1 MKTTILSLLFLFA
14 GLFSW
19 QTKAQVRVYSS
30 TKLEAKMDSL
40 QQQKKDVEKYEK
52 DKLREEVETVNQK
65 MEAGK
70 INSAEAEQQKKN
82 LAEKRAQNIENKL
95 DIIDSQIE
103 LVQRNASENGDE
115 RIFQVG
121 VDFESRKNKE
131 SKETEESQLDSVPSR
146 TNSYF
151 VLAVGLNNALID
163 GSSLD
168 DSPYKIGGS
177 RFFEIGYVFS
187 TALIQSGFIRLNY
200 GLSFQFNGLKVE
212 DNLYFV
218 EDGDQTNLQE
228 FEYNL
233 DKSKLRMDNLV
244 IPVHFEFGKTDDS
257 YYAEYFKVGL
267 GGYAGVNLHTLQK
280 LKYKKNGHHHK
291 DKVSDDFNT
300 NNLIYGLSG
309 YIGYDDFTLY
319 VKYDLNTIFKD
330 NVVEQNNISAGL
342 RYTF

>member
-19 QTKAQVRVYSS
+19 QTNAQVRVSSS
-30 TKLEAKMDSL
+30 TKLETKMDSL

-52 DKLREEVETVNQK
+52 DKLREEVEAVNQK
-65 MEAGK
+65 LESGK
-70 INSAEAEQQKKN
+70 ITSAEAEQQKQN

-95 DIIDSQIE
+95 DIIDAQIA
-103 LVQRNASENGDE
+103 LAQRNASDGDSTKTY
-115 RIFQVG
+115 R
-121 VDFESRKNKE
+121 VDIDYDSKKKKQP
-131 SKETEESQLDSVPSR
+131 KETEEDREPNR

-151 VLAVGLNNALID
+151 VLALGLNNALID
-163 GSSLD
+163 GNSLD

-177 RFFEIGYVFS
+177 RFFEIGYEFS

-200 GLSFQFNGLKVE
+200 GLSFQFNGLKLK

-228 FEYNL
+228 FEYKL
-233 DKSKLRMDNLV
+233 DKSKFRMDNLV
-244 IPVHFEFGKTDDS
+244 IPVHFEFGKTNDS
-257 YYAEYFKVGL
+257 YYSEYFKVGL

-280 LKYKKNGHHHK
+280 LKYKKDGHHHK

-300 NNLIYGLSG
+300 HNLIYGLSG
-309 YIGYDDFTLY
+309 YIGYDNLTLY

-342 RYTF
+342 RFTF

>member
-14 GLFSW
+14 GFFSW
-19 QTKAQVRVYSS
+19 QTNAQVRVYST

-40 QQQKKDVEKYEK
+40 QQQKKDVEIYEK
-52 DKLREEVETVNQK
+52 DKLREEVEAVNEK
-65 MEAGK
+65 LEAGK
-70 INSAEAEQQKKN
+70 ITSTEAEQQKQIV
-82 LAEKRAQNIENKL
+82 AEKRAQNIENKL
-95 DIIDSQIE
+95 DIIDSQIK

-115 RIFQVG
+115 KIFQAG
-121 VDFESRKNKE
+121 VDFGSKKNEK
-131 SKETEESQLDSVPSR
+131 TEETGEKNDASR
-146 TNSYF
+146 TNSQF
-151 VLAVGLNNALID
+151 VLAFGLNNVLID

-177 RFFEIGYVFS
+177 RFFEIGYEFS
-187 TALIQSGFIRLNY
+187 TALIQSGFIRVNY
-200 GLSFQFNGLKVE
+200 GLSFQFNGLKAK

-218 EDGDQTNLQE
+218 EDGDQTNLEE

-233 DKSKLRMDNLV
+233 KKSKLRMDNLV
-244 IPVHFEFGKTDDS
+244 IPVHFEFGKTNDS

-280 LKYKKNGHHHK
+280 LKYKKDGHHHK

-300 NNLIYGLSG
+300 HNLIYGLSG
-309 YIGYDDFTLY
+309 YIGYDNFTLY

-330 NVVEQNNISAGL
+330 NTVDENNISAGL
-342 RYTF
+342 RFVF